1 METKSSKWWAMEAP
15 PTKPWW
21 RKHIIAII
29 VITAIIISLGV
40 ITYDG
45 EKEPVVSI
53 VNNHVQ
59 IACRHGLDVDLHD
72 IARIS
77 LIEKSMKDIGF
88 GISVGGYGVFG
99 RALKGNFES
108 RQSQGDSFLLFV
120 QSGSSPTILIER
132 GGFHQKDIYISFRD
146 GKKTEMLYNEIKAAV
161 KK

>member
-21 RKHIIAII
+21 RRHIVAII
-29 VITAIIISLGV
+29 IITAIIISLGV

-53 VNNHVQ
+53 VNNHIQ
-59 IACRHGLDVDLHD
+59 IACRHGVDVDLHD
-72 IARIS
+72 IADIS
-77 LIEKSMKDIGF
+77 LIEKSMRDIGF
-88 GISVGGYGVFG
+88 GIRVGGYGGFG
-99 RALKGNFES
+99 GALKGNFES
-108 RQSQGDSFLLFV
+108 RQQQGSFILLFV
-120 QSGSSPTILIER
+120 QYKSSPTIWIER
-132 GGFHQKDIYISFRD
+132 VGSKKDIYISFRD